1 MNQFWSNLVTMTSDL
16 ARRCPMTFDPVKGHS
31 RSQGSN
37 FIFFFKM
44 YLLLQTTCDIN
55 MSWSYDSTSVLVY
68 GVYTDLRSK
77 VIKGSFPV
85 RIQKSSKCIFFYK
98 QHVILT
104 WVGHMT
110 RHQSVSM
117 GCTQIWGQRSL
128 RGHFRSESKNL
139 LKMYLLLQTTC
150 DIDRSWSY
158 DSTSVGVYRVLSD
171 LRSKVIK
178 GSFQVRN
185 QKSLKIHI
193 C

>member
-16 ARRCPMTFDPVKGHS
+16 ARRCPMTLDPVKGHS

-55 MSWSYDSTSVLVY
+55 MSWSYDLTSVRVY

-110 RHQSVSM
+110 WHQSVSM

-128 RGHFRSESKNL
+128 RGHFWSESKNL
-139 LKMYLLLQTTC
+139 QNVSSFTNNMWYWHELVIWL
-150 DIDRSWSY
+150 DISRCLW
-158 DSTSVGVYRVLSD
+158 GVHRLG
-171 LRSKVIK
+171 VI
-178 GSFQVRN
+178 G
-185 QKSLKIHI
+185 H
-193 C
+193 